1 MLKMYIQNAYT
12 ILVTTAN
19 NHIKWSSKG
28 GFGLISSTH
37 TIPRHTVYG
46 LDNVLYNTLTTY
58 FNMTY
63 SLERQDTAEVKHT

>member
-12 ILVTTAN
+12 ILVITAN

-37 TIPRHTVYG
+37 TIPRHTVYS

-58 FNMTY
+58 FSMTY
-63 SLERQDTAEVKHT
+63 SLERQGTADR

>member
-1 MLKMYIQNAYT
+1 VLTMYIQHAYT

-19 NHIKWSSKG
+19 NRIKWSSKG
-28 GFGLISSTH
+28 GFGLISSTP

-46 LDNVLYNTLTTY
+46 LDNALYNTLTTY

-63 SLERQDTAEVKHT
+63 SLERQDTADR